1 MIPAISMQNV
11 SKRFG
16 SLVALDNVS
25 FEVPP
30 GSVCALLGANGAG
43 KSTTLKILLGL
54 VTPDSGTA
62 KIGGLDSQ
70 RDSLDIRRLV
80 GYVPERPALYEWMT
94 VDEIGW
100 FVAPLYPVG
109 YQQEYARLLDRYAL
123 NKTQKIKDLSKGN
136 RSKVALALALAHQP
150 NVLVL
155 DEPTSGLDPLVRRE
169 FLESMVDVA
178 AEGRTVIISSHQVQ
192 EVERVADRVA
202 ILLQGKLICHERL
215 DDLKQSCR
223 EVSSILAPGA
233 TTPPE
238 IPGDILAHLPM
249 GHEHVWLVREL
260 NEIEWQSRCGVS
272 NTVTEIRKP
281 DLEDLL
287 LLLLREYRKRET
299 RGETSHQPSAV
310 SIQPTKGS

>member
-1 MIPAISMQNV
+1 MIPAISLQNV
-11 SKRFG
+11 SKRYG
-16 SLVALDNVS
+16 SIVALDNVS
-25 FEVPP
+25 LEIPA

-54 VTPDSGTA
+54 VTPDAGTA
-62 KIGGLDSQ
+62 RIGGLDSQ
-70 RDSLDIRRLV
+70 IDALDIRRTV

-100 FVAPLYPVG
+100 FAAGLYPAD
-109 YQQEYARLLDRYAL
+109 YQREYQKLLDRYAL
-123 NKTQKIKDLSKGN
+123 NAKQKIKDLSKGN

-150 NVLVL
+150 GVLIL

-202 ILLQGKLICHERL
+202 ILLHGKLVCHERL
-215 DDLKQSCR
+215 DELKQSAR
-223 EVSSILAPGA
+223 EVSAILAPGA
-233 TTPPE
+233 TTPPDL
-238 IPGDILAHLPM
+238 PGEVLAHLPM
-249 GHEHVWLVREL
+249 GHEHVWLVRDL
-260 NEIEWQSRCGVS
+260 NESEWQSRCLVS
-272 NTVTEIRKP
+272 NTVTEIRQP

-287 LLLLREYRKRET
+287 LLLLREYRKRENSDARST
-299 RGETSHQPSAV
+299 RIEAVGERGA
-310 SIQPTKGS
+310 

>member
-1 MIPAISMQNV
+1 MTAAISLQNV
-11 SKRFG
+11 SKRYG
-16 SLVALDNVS
+16 SIVALDDVS
-25 FEVPP
+25 FDVPT

-54 VTPDSGTA
+54 VSPDSGTA
-62 KIGGLDSQ
+62 RVGGLDSQ
-70 RDSLDIRRLV
+70 LDGIDIRRAV
-80 GYVPERPALYEWMT
+80 GYVPERPSLYEWMT

-100 FVAPLYPVG
+100 FVASLYPSD
-109 YQQEYARLLDRYAL
+109 YQRQYQKLLERYAL
-123 NKTQKIKDLSKGN
+123 NGRQKIRDLSKGS

-150 NVLVL
+150 AVLIL

-202 ILLQGKLICHERL
+202 ILLHGKLVCHERL
-215 DDLKQSCR
+215 DELKQSAR
-223 EVSSILAPGA
+223 EVSAILAPGA
-233 TTPPE
+233 TIPPD
-238 IPGDILAHLPM
+238 IPGEVLAHLPM
-249 GHEHVWLVREL
+249 GFEHVWLVRDL
-260 NEIEWQSRCGVS
+260 NELEWQSRCQNS
-272 NTVTEIRKP
+272 NTITEIRQP

-299 RGETSHQPSAV
+299 NPQARGAKTEARATS
-310 SIQPTKGS
+310 

>member
-1 MIPAISMQNV
+1 MIPAISLQNV
-11 SKRFG
+11 SKRYG
-16 SLVALDNVS
+16 SIVALDNVS
-25 FEVPP
+25 FEIPA

-54 VTPDSGTA
+54 VTPDAGTA

-70 RDSLDIRRLV
+70 IDALDIRRTV

-94 VDEIGW
+94 VEEIGW
-100 FVAPLYPVG
+100 FAAGLYPAD
-109 YQQEYARLLDRYAL
+109 YQREYQKLLDRYAL
-123 NKTQKIKDLSKGN
+123 NARQKIKDLSKGN

-150 NVLVL
+150 GVLIL

-202 ILLQGKLICHERL
+202 ILLHGKLVCHERL
-215 DDLKQSCR
+215 DELKQSAR
-223 EVSSILAPGA
+223 EVSAILAPGA
-233 TTPPE
+233 TTPPDL
-238 IPGDILAHLPM
+238 PGEVLAHLPM
-249 GHEHVWLVREL
+249 GHEHVWLVRDL
-260 NEIEWQSRCGVS
+260 NEAEWQSRCASS
-272 NTVTEIRKP
+272 NTVTEVRQP

-287 LLLLREYRKRET
+287 LLLLREYRKREST
-299 RGETSHQPSAV
+299 TAREAEIRNPKLEIRS
-310 SIQPTKGS
+310 